1 MLSVLKK
8 WFAFFLIYFKD
19 GLAYRVNGVIWI
31 LTDAFT
37 MFTMP
42 LVWTSAMG
50 PGGVAGFSKGD
61 IVKYYLAMLM
71 VSGFVVCHF
80 MWELSMEIKDGQFS
94 AQLVRPISVYQVYFI
109 RNLSWRLIRM
119 SLCVP
124 FLLLFMWFYRDSLQ
138 GTQFYWGWQFWSSL
152 ILGHLLSFTTVMML
166 GFIALF
172 VEEAM
177 ALFELYYFPMLFLS
191 GQVVPVAM
199 LPVWAQTLAKYL
211 PFYYTTN
218 LPVDIG
224 IGRVNDTTA
233 LSGMAVQLLYIT
245 LTFGVSKVLWAKGL
259 RQFSGVGL

>member
-1 MLSVLKK
+1 MVAVLKK
-8 WFAFFLIYFKD
+8 WYAFFLIYFKD
-19 GLAYRVNGVIWI
+19 GMAYRVNGVIWI

-50 PGGVAGFSKGD
+50 PSGVAGFSKGD

-80 MWELSMEIKDGQFS
+80 MWEMSMEIKDGQFS

-109 RNLSWRLIRM
+109 RNLSWRIIRM

-124 FLLLFMWFYRDSLQ
+124 FLLLFMWFYRDALQ
-138 GTQFYWGWQFWSSL
+138 GTTFYWGWEFWTTL
-152 ILGHLLSFTTVMML
+152 FLGHLLSFTTVMML

-199 LPVWAQTLAKYL
+199 LPQWAQSLAKYL

-224 IGRVNDTTA
+224 IGRVAGSTA
-233 LSGMAVQLLYIT
+233 LSGMAVQLFYIT
-245 LTFGVSKVLWAKGL
+245 LTFGVSKILWVKGL

>member
-1 MLSVLKK
+1 MLASIRK
-8 WFAFFLIYFKD
+8 WLAFFVVYFKD
-19 GLAYRVNGVIWI
+19 GMAYRVNGVIWI

-50 PGGVAGFSKGD
+50 SSSIAGFHKGD

-80 MWELSMEIKDGQFS
+80 MWELAIKEGQFS
-94 AQLVRPISVYQVYFI
+94 AQLVRPISVYQVYFL
-109 RNLSWRLIRM
+109 RNFSWRIIRM
-119 SLCVP
+119 TLCVP
-124 FLLLFMWFYRDSLQ
+124 FLLLFMWFYRGALT
-138 GTQFYWGWQFWSSL
+138 GTSFYWGWEFWVSL
-152 ILGHLLSFTTVMML
+152 LLGHLLSFTTVMML

-191 GQVVPVAM
+191 GQVVPLAM
-199 LPVWAQTLAKYL
+199 LPGWAQSLAKYL

-218 LPVDIG
+218 LPVDVG
-224 IGRVNDTTA
+224 IGRVVGSQIFTV
-233 LSGMAVQLLYIT
+233 LFVQLFYIVV
-245 LTFGVSKVLWAKGL
+245 TFGVSKLLWAKGL

>member
-1 MLSVLKK
+1 MIAILRK
-8 WFAFFLIYFKD
+8 WFAFFKVYFKD
-19 GLAYRVNGVIWI
+19 GIAYRVNGIIWI

-37 MFTMP
+37 VFTMP

-50 PGGVAGFSKGD
+50 TSTLAGFTKGD

-71 VSGFVVCHF
+71 VSGFVLCHF
-80 MWELSMEIKDGQFS
+80 MWELSMEIKDGQFA
-94 AQLVRPISVYQVYFI
+94 AQLVRPISVYQVYFM
-109 RNLSWRLIRM
+109 RNLSWRIVRM

-124 FLLLFMWFYRDSLQ
+124 FLLAFMWFYRDLLH
-138 GTQFYWGWQFWSSL
+138 GATFNWDWTFWVTML
-152 ILGHLLSFTTVMML
+152 LGHVLSFTTVMML

-199 LPVWAQTLAKYL
+199 LPDWAQSLAKYL

-224 IGRVNDTTA
+224 IGRVTGNTIWM
-233 LSGMAVQLLYIT
+233 GMLVQIFYIG
-245 LTFGVSKVLWAKGL
+245 LTYGVSKVLWVKGL
-259 RQFSGVGL
+259 KQFSGVGL